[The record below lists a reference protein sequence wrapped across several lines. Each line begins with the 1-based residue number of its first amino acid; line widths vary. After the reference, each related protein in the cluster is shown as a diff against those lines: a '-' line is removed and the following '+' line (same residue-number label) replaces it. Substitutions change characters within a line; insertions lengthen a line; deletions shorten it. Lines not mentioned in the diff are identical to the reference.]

1 MINNYNSL
9 NKNTENIKKE
19 EQKEQILIQE
29 NKDINQPMDKSVS
42 LEEINEEEDFYPI
55 MSRIKR
61 DLKEKKK
68 KKLIINEKHKITNK
82 IKINLGNKPIKLP
95 FMKLSNKSM
104 NSHKLDTLLTLEPF
118 HTDFNTFSEKKGED
132 ILKIISEEYSEEN
145 YRENNIIYRYGDEAE
160 NFYIINEGNI
170 SLFFPFTEIVNMNID
185 EFYIY
190 ILRLRRYNEIE
201 MLNEV
206 LLLNQGK
213 FMIDFDESFDIDEY
227 ILKLY
232 NTSLKLKYD
241 STFIYKNDKNNHNK
255 NNDTKKKIQK
265 LRVKTNKNQSAK
277 PRKKSIRYSIGSFS
291 TRKQS
296 DYRITE
302 SDEFDE
308 NKFKIFYD
316 KDIKEVV
323 LRIEEEI
330 IETMKWIMPDKLYDI
345 YEKKIDD
352 RKIKKIIKCH
362 NDLIQQYKEYNS
374 NAINDKEYHKRIF
387 PPIIYNKN
395 LEKKEMIIM
404 KYLHLYTI
412 SKGCYFGDFCSDSL
426 TLFCP
431 KYLNLAKNSRLPL
444 KIHNF
449 FLFRN
454 MTVISNTN
462 NTCLLSF
469 NKKTFFTYISKFI
482 ENKTSSKK
490 KFLIYNPLFAKT
502 TNQNLL
508 RTYSICFKEQNI
520 KEGEII
526 VKENDTLNESNIYL
540 YFIKQGEFQAYC
552 KKAIYQMDEII
563 KLLGKEDHL
572 IDTFPKNLHNLI
584 GTKYYNDLIN
594 KVLNLKLNFL
604 TKNDIIGLS
613 EVFEGDKYFNNVICT
628 NSNTKVYTVDMR
640 IVKLLVDSDEIIL
653 NNKNAIIFHKYE
665 ILADILLKKRK
676 IQNFSMYKN
685 KVVIVCIF

>member
-9 NKNTENIKKE
+9 NKNTDNIKKE

-29 NKDINQPMDKSVS
+29 NKDINKPMDKSDS

-118 HTDFNTFSEKKGED
+118 HTDFNTFSEKNGED

-170 SLFFPFTEIVNMNID
+170 SLFFPFTEIVSMNID

-265 LRVKTNKNQSAK
+265 LKITTNKNQSAK

-374 NAINDKEYHKRIF
+374 NAINDKEYHKRIY

-449 FLFRN
+449 FLF
-454 MTVISNTN
+454 
-462 NTCLLSF
+462 
-469 NKKTFFTYISKFI
+469 
-482 ENKTSSKK
+482 
-490 KFLIYNPLFAKT
+490 
-502 TNQNLL
+502 
-508 RTYSICFKEQNI
+508 
-520 KEGEII
+520 
-526 VKENDTLNESNIYL
+526 
-540 YFIKQGEFQAYC
+540 
-552 KKAIYQMDEII
+552 
-563 KLLGKEDHL
+563 
-572 IDTFPKNLHNLI
+572 
-584 GTKYYNDLIN
+584 
-594 KVLNLKLNFL
+594 
-604 TKNDIIGLS
+604 
-613 EVFEGDKYFNNVICT
+613 
-628 NSNTKVYTVDMR
+628 
-640 IVKLLVDSDEIIL
+640 
-653 NNKNAIIFHKYE
+653 
-665 ILADILLKKRK
+665 
-676 IQNFSMYKN
+676 
-685 KVVIVCIF
+685 